1 MKLNWYLKKHH
12 HDYYSLVEPFR
23 KDGKNQH
30 NKLFYFGRLTDEEL
44 KTINY
49 ALDILKNCS
58 IEKPKFHLGIGV
70 FPRYSINQRIK
81 KYRHQRLL
89 KY

>member
-1 MKLNWYLKKHH
+1 LVSQRHH
-12 HDYYSLVEPFR
+12 HDYWSLVEPFR

-58 IEKPKFHLGIGV
+58 IEKPKLKTLSLMITGV
-70 FPRYSINQRIK
+70 FWMS
-81 KYRHQRLL
+81 LS
-89 KY
+89 